1 MFLSSEDALQLNMF
15 PSYDMVSAA
24 RALGSGLRDRLESE
38 DCVRDIVCR
47 IERGNSGETAAAWL
61 RR

>member
-1 MFLSSEDALQLNMF
+1 M
-15 PSYDMVSAA
+15 
-24 RALGSGLRDRLESE
+24 GLRDQMELE
-38 DCVRDIVCR
+38 DCIRDIMCR